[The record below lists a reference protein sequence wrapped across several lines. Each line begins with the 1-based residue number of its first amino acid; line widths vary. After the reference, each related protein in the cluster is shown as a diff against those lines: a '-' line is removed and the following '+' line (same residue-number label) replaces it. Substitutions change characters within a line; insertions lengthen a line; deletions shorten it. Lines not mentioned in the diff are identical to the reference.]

1 MLCDQL
7 GRVVFSKAVL
17 HISESDNLFTENT
30 TNFSAQNYCFLDLKN
45 YFLNP
50 ILNYQGPTQHREQLG
65 QIIDAKNKIN
75 MENTLENKCLYV
87 KKCLGDQL

>member
-7 GRVVFSKAVL
+7 GRVVFSKVVL

-50 ILNYQGPTQHREQLG
+50 ILTIKAQH
-65 QIIDAKNKIN
+65 NT
-75 MENTLENKCLYV
+75 ENSWV
-87 KKCLGDQL
+87 R